1 MGIMRDSVFFQF
13 TSICLWN
20 SKWVS
25 HYLLQQFSNNLLNL
39 SQMMNSKINIPFPTL
54 HLYHVLDF
62 NGSWLL
68 NNWDSHLRCFG
79 LIRLQSFF
87 VEWSIRLNR
96 VVNLKLVWTSSYF
109 WNRVCT
115 YLKQILNG
123 NKDWVNDQ
131 SWGISKMVLHYRYDV
146 MNFILLSIL
155 IPNLGL

>member
-1 MGIMRDSVFFQF
+1 MWFP
-13 TSICLWN
+13 TL
-20 SKWVS
+20 
-25 HYLLQQFSNNLLNL
+25 NLLVFERFLITLYNNFQITYKIS
-39 SQMMNSKINIPFPTL
+39 SQMMNSKINIPFRTL

-131 SWGISKMVLHYRYDV
+131 SWGTSKMVFYYGY
-146 MNFILLSIL
+146 NFGNWILLSIL
-155 IPNLGL
+155 IPNPGL

>member
-1 MGIMRDSVFFQF
+1 MWFPTF
-13 TSICLWN
+13 
-20 SKWVS
+20 
-25 HYLLQQFSNNLLNL
+25 NLLLFELYIKTFYNKFQTSYKIL
-39 SQMMNSKINIPFPTL
+39 SHMTHLKIIIPFRSL

-131 SWGISKMVLHYRYDV
+131 SWGASKWIKCL
-146 MNFILLSIL
+146 
-155 IPNLGL
+155 